1 MITIQSS
8 LTYLMIAAVSFFMAH
23 IAEKKNAK
31 SLVILIVALLSF
43 FAGFRAPTVG
53 RDTVNYINL
62 FHQTGSNIIA
72 NKEIGFTLFNKLVI
86 WLTNSDSVL
95 LLCYAI
101 IIYGLVVY
109 RFWELR
115 SSISFSCA
123 VITFY
128 SINYFESLNIMR
140 QYVAVAIIFFATR
153 YLAKREYGK
162 YTILMIIAV
171 LFHTSALLGAGYLAV
186 ELLFWKSLN
195 GKQKLS
201 LISISILGLF
211 LFPYMLDATEKYYQF
226 FRWTTI
232 DIGLRVFALFCILL
246 VSLFYFKKSTDF
258 KDRFYLQTKGYFL
271 HTVQWYYLIGCLL
284 GIIGYFY
291 ELMGRISIFYT
302 IYTGVYFGLI
312 FKDKEVKNRK
322 WIRIVLL
329 IMIIFVVGYILYN
342 YLFVLNGSM
351 HHPYKFIWDA

>member
-1 MITIQSS
+1 MITLQSS
-8 LTYLMIAAVSFFMAH
+8 LTYLMIAVLSYFMART
-23 IAEKKNAK
+23 AEKKNKK
-31 SLVILIVALLSF
+31 SFAILIIVLFSF
-43 FAGFRAPTVG
+43 FAGFRASTVG
-53 RDTVNYINL
+53 RDTSNYIRL

-72 NKEIGFTLFNKLVI
+72 IKEIGFTIFNRLVMS
-86 WLTNSDSVL
+86 LTNNDSIL

-101 IIYGLVVY
+101 IIYGLIVY
-109 RFWELR
+109 RLWELR
-115 SSISFSCA
+115 GNISFSCA

-153 YLAKREYGK
+153 YLAKRKYGK

-186 ELLFWKSLN
+186 ELMFWKSLS
-195 GKQKLS
+195 GKQKLY
-201 LISISILGLF
+201 LVSISIVGIILLPF
-211 LFPYMLDATEKYYQF
+211 MLDITEKYSQF

-232 DIGLRVFALFCILL
+232 DIGLRVFALFCILI
-246 VSLFYFKKSTDF
+246 VSLFYFNRSTDF
-258 KDRFYLQTKGYFL
+258 RDRFYLQTKGYFL

-291 ELMGRISIFYT
+291 ELMGRISIYYT

-312 FKDKEVKNRK
+312 FKDKRVKNRK
-322 WIRIVLL
+322 LIRQIL
-329 IMIIFVVGYILYN
+329 ILMIIFVVGYILFN

-351 HHPYKFIWDA
+351 HHPYKFVWDE